1 MRVFD
6 ENKNL
11 VGYLQKDN
19 GKLVLIGAAE
29 AEENRGI
36 SDQAYAYH
44 TRWYL
49 AREFA
54 DWSFAGA
61 VITLIGIF
69 LYIIMNG
76 RTADLDVMFLILPNS
91 LLLMA
96 PLTFALRLVAIFFGS
111 LLDARFVLSFGI
123 LLAQILAAGL
133 AYSTDHEIVGTILVA
148 VMDVAFL
155 YFVRSILKSY
165 LNILPK
171 NVKADNTFES
181 KFNPVFI
188 LFLVLMLLVSLS
200 ILINGG
206 WGDNEYTVLILVFLT
221 FYRGIEAAQFMRVGN
236 LIRKANL

>member
-19 GKLVLIGAAE
+19 EKLVLIGAAE

-49 AREFA
+49 ARELA
-54 DWSFAGA
+54 DWFFAGA
-61 VITLIGIF
+61 VITFIGIL
-69 LYIIMNG
+69 LYIMMNG
-76 RTADLDVMFLILPNS
+76 RTSFLEVMFLVLPNS
-91 LLLMA
+91 ILLMA
-96 PLTFALRLVAIFFGS
+96 PLTFALRLVAIFFGT
-111 LLDARFVLSFGI
+111 LLDARFILSFGI

-133 AYSTDHEIVGTILVA
+133 AYSTDHEIVGTFLVA
-148 VMDVAFL
+148 VMDVALL

-171 NVKADNTFES
+171 NVKADNTFET

-188 LFLVLMLLVSLS
+188 LFLLLMLLVSLS
-200 ILINGG
+200 FLINGG
-206 WGDNEYTVLILVFLT
+206 WGDNEYTVLILVFLS